1 MLGDRRN
8 RTKDRRKGVLPT
20 SRCVVATVV
29 AAADTSDDIYRRK
42 TWVVSVGWESRTV
55 VKSEQVDG
63 FVWVLSFM
71 DTCKF
76 KNEFE
81 RIRKI

>member
-20 SRCVVATVV
+20 SRCVV